1 MSSHRRP
8 DTRRLPAA
16 CPRCLRNL
24 RLCFGAAR
32 SGISATLLG
41 QVLCQAAGS
50 DLIPELAGGGAPLG
64 QIGAEA
70 MVPPPTHCRP
80 TDGPSGSRA
89 AALLAAKDTVL
100 GVLEKLAY
108 HLAAVVGRWRGRLAG
123 REVEP
128 AERH

>member
-1 MSSHRRP
+1 MK
-8 DTRRLPAA
+8 A
-16 CPRCLRNL
+16 
-24 RLCFGAAR
+24 
-32 SGISATLLG
+32 
-41 QVLCQAAGS
+41 
-50 DLIPELAGGGAPLG
+50 
-64 QIGAEA
+64 
-70 MVPPPTHCRP
+70 
-80 TDGPSGSRA
+80 RA

>member
-70 MVPPPTHCRP
+70 MHRLGAGAALTRDELETVVFNVA
-80 TDGPSGSRA
+80 RA
-89 AALLAAKDTVL
+89 AADLKAA
-100 GVLEKLAY
+100 
-108 HLAAVVGRWRGRLAG
+108 GRRGPCRRGQREGAGPRRGRLRG
-123 REVEP
+123 
-128 AERH
+128 